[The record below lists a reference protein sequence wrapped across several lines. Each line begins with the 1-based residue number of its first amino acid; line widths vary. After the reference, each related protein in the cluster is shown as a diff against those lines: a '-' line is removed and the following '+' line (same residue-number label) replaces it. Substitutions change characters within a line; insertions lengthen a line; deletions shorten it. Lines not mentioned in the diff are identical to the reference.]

1 MNSAHIRNL
10 FAPAVKL
17 VSRVAICAFLFT
29 PASLLLAD
37 SAQLPLGE
45 ERVKLDIGAFII
57 DVGTGASL
65 TFSEADGGQE
75 IDFEDDLG
83 LTSSKSVF
91 RVDGYWRFAPR
102 HRLNLAY
109 YAFNRSADTR
119 LETEIRWEDLVLPI
133 GSDVTTEVKWELIPV
148 SYAYSFYKNRKWE
161 IAGSVGIH
169 WMNMSATI
177 RSETSIGD
185 SIVITKREESATSGP
200 LPVLGIHVDYQP
212 ARKWLVG
219 GKVQYFDT
227 DYEEYDGA
235 VFDAGLYAEY
245 LVDRN
250 WSVGVGYNYFYIH
263 VDVDEDDW
271 DGNLEYEYSGI
282 QVYGSYRF

>member
-1 MNSAHIRNL
+1 M
-10 FAPAVKL
+10 
-17 VSRVAICAFLFT
+17 
-29 PASLLLAD
+29 
-37 SAQLPLGE
+37 
-45 ERVKLDIGAFII
+45 
-57 DVGTGASL
+57 
-65 TFSEADGGQE
+65 
-75 IDFEDDLG
+75 
-83 LTSSKSVF
+83 
-91 RVDGYWRFAPR
+91 
-102 HRLNLAY
+102 NLAY

-133 GSDVTTEVKWELIPV
+133 GSDVTSEVKWELIPV

-161 IAGSVGIH
+161 IAASIGIH

-177 RSETSIGD
+177 SSETSVGE

-200 LPVLGIHVDYQP
+200 LPVLGIHLDYQP
-212 ARKWLVG
+212 AEKWLVG

-227 DYEEYDGA
+227 DYEEYDGSI
-235 VFDAGLYAEY
+235 FDAGIYAEY
-245 LVDRN
+245 LLDRN

-263 VDVDEDDW
+263 VDVDENDW

>member
-1 MNSAHIRNL
+1 MNSVHIRNL

-177 RSETSIGD
+177 RSETSIGE

-212 ARKWLVG
+212 ARRWLVG

>member
-1 MNSAHIRNL
+1 MKSEHVRNL
-10 FAPAVKL
+10 FAPVAKL
-17 VSRVAICAFLFT
+17 ISRLAICAFLFT
-29 PASLLLAD
+29 PASPLLAD

-45 ERVKLDIGAFII
+45 ERAKLDIGAFLI

-91 RVDGYWRFAPR
+91 RIDGYWRFAPR

-109 YAFNRSADTR
+109 YAFNRTADTR
-119 LETEIRWEDLVLPI
+119 LQTEIRWEELVLPI

-161 IAGSVGIH
+161 IAGSIGIH
-169 WMNMSATI
+169 WMNMSASI
-177 RSETSIGD
+177 NSETSVGG
-185 SIVITKREESATSGP
+185 SIVIRRREESATSGP
-200 LPVLGIHVDYQP
+200 LPVLGIHLDYQP
-212 ARKWLVG
+212 ATKWLVG
-219 GKVQYFDT
+219 AKVQYFDT
-227 DYEEYDGA
+227 DYEEYDGSI
-235 VFDAGLYAEY
+235 FDAGVYAEY
-245 LVDRN
+245 LINRN

>member
-1 MNSAHIRNL
+1 MNPEHIQNL
-10 FAPAVKL
+10 FTSIAKP
-17 VSRVAICAFLFT
+17 VSRIAICAFLFT
-29 PASLLLAD
+29 PVSPLLAD

-45 ERVKLDIGAFII
+45 ERFKLDIGAFII

-65 TFSEADGGQE
+65 AFSEADGGQV

-83 LTSSKSVF
+83 LASSKSVF

-119 LETEIRWEDLVLPI
+119 LETEIRWEELVLPI
-133 GSDVTTEVKWELIPV
+133 GSEVATEVKWELIPV

-169 WMNMSATI
+169 WMEMNASI
-177 RSETSIGD
+177 SSETTIGE
-185 SIVITKREESATSGP
+185 SIVIIQREESATSGP
-200 LPVLGIHVDYQP
+200 LPMLGIHVDYQP
-212 ARKWLVG
+212 AEKWLVG
-219 GKVQYFDT
+219 GKIQYFST
-227 DYEEYDGA
+227 DYEEYDGSI
-235 VFDAGLYAEY
+235 FDAGIYAEY

-250 WSVGVGYNYFYIH
+250 WSVGVGYNYFYID

-271 DGNLEYEYSGI
+271 DGNLRYEYSGI
-282 QVYGSYRF
+282 QVYASYRF